1 VGTAAGVREDLPHRI
16 GGLRVDSGAGAERP
30 TDPPTVA
37 RYLASLTARLTL
49 QRAMP
54 D

>member
-30 TDPPTVA
+30 

-49 QRAMP
+49 QRAMA